1 MSCEK
6 LRLGVNVDLIV
17 GRVPRDVGEALKE
30 PYASPRLFYGLFVL
44 ASMPLADPLEGHSVG
59 VEERQLD
66 EDVETARP
74 EAVGP
79 P

>member
-6 LRLGVNVDLIV
+6 LRLGVHVDLIV
-17 GRVPRDVGEALKE
+17 VRVPRDVGEALKE
-30 PYASPRLFYGLFVL
+30 PYASPRLCFGLSVL
-44 ASMPLADPLEGHSVG
+44 VSVPLAHPLEGHSVG

-66 EDVETARP
+66 EDIETARS